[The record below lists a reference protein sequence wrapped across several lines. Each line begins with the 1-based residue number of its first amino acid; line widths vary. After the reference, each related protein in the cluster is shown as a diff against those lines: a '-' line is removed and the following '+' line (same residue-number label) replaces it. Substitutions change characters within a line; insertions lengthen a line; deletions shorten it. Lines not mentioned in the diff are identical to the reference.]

1 MSKKNT
7 NTAPEVVAT
16 SVVATATAGNT
27 VATPKTTKWEQLAK
41 CHVDLCR
48 NDLGEVKI
56 SCPEFRDLAA
66 GQRYEFKC
74 KCTGKTWH
82 IHITEKISDYDAGGH
97 TVISGTLNGEKF
109 TNLNITQLK
118 ERVECEYRREKD
130 GSSNCKTAL
139 GKAKFATDK
148 LAEVIAACNDEELTK
163 AYQQLKGLVGLK
175 RAEEQK
181 REAEERE
188 QRDRAE
194 RAKKKSERAD
204 SHADDMTDGA
214 LIAQVAKRRGISHA
228 EAKKML
234 GL

>member
-16 SVVATATAGNT
+16 SVVATATTGNS

-41 CHVDLCR
+41 CHTNLCR

-56 SCPEFRDLAA
+56 TCPEFRDLAA

-74 KCTGKTWH
+74 KCTEKTWH
-82 IHITEKISDYDAGGH
+82 IHITEKISDYDTGGH

-109 TNLNITQLK
+109 TNLNISQLK
-118 ERVECEYRREKD
+118 DRVECEYRREKD

-139 GKAKFATDK
+139 GKAKYATDK
-148 LAEVIAACNDEELTK
+148 LAEVIAECNDEELTK

-175 RAEEQK
+175 RA
-181 REAEERE
+181 AEERE
-188 QRDRAE
+188 E
-194 RAKKKSERAD
+194 KEAKAKADAKAKQEKKDNS
-204 SHADDMTDGA
+204 
-214 LIAQVAKRRGISHA
+214 LIAQVAERLHISHE
-228 EAKKML
+228 EARKVL
-234 GL
+234 GI